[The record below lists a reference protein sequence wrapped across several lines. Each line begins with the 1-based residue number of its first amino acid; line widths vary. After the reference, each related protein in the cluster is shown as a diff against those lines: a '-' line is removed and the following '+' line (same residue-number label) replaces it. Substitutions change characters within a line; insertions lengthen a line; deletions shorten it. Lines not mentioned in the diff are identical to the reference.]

1 MKKILLFMAVMMA
14 AVYMNAQTAKFEGF
28 VISKNGYFEA
38 TNGEDYIIYPFNGKN
53 AHEIYQIICTNV
65 AKVYDSPKDVMSTV
79 DDTSITIHAFTGNMI
94 PQSSFMGIKYFYEGL
109 YNIQIEIRDGRVKAN
124 APIFGKLTGQMKSLG
139 GGIPKESSKVFKSFY
154 DKKGNV
160 KKNKHDDKNFIE
172 YMINDIYKEL
182 LGISNNSSE
191 EEW

>member
-172 YMINDIYKEL
+172 YMINDIYPK
-182 LGISNNSSE
+182 IRNYHPIHD
-191 EEW
+191 